1 VYARREPGSTANRM
15 TRAKPMTPVV
25 ARTRSVA
32 HALAVVPA
40 AIDDGDRAELRRHF
54 SEADAEWIVLL
65 CSDSCLQP
73 RPPVVGE
80 VPGEPTRLFE
90 EQ

>member
-1 VYARREPGSTANRM
+1 M
-15 TRAKPMTPVV
+15 TRAKPTAPVV

-65 CSDSCLQP
+65 SIAMMGFLNKAMDP
-73 RPPVVGE
+73 
-80 VPGEPTRLFE
+80 
-90 EQ
+90 